1 MQLYLQKGKAEAQYV
16 CAGIII
22 SSLFFND
29 NVAAANSI
37 AEVPQVTAKLDFYL
51 INIFENS
58 FQIYLIPTINEWF
71 IAL

>member
-22 SSLFFND
+22 SSLFLMID
-29 NVAAANSI
+29 VGVANSI
-37 AEVPQVTAKLDFYL
+37 AEVPQVSQKLDFYL

-58 FQIYLIPTINEWF
+58 FQIYLIPHH
-71 IAL
+71 